1 MNLGSE
7 SETVEFKKSTGEH
20 KEALQAVSAMLNK
33 HGRGELYFGVKDDG
47 EVIGQEASDA
57 TLRQVTSWISDK
69 IEPAVFPTVE
79 RLEAEEGL
87 IYIHV
92 EFSGLNAPYSADGR
106 YFTRMGTSNKTLSA
120 AELGT
125 MIIKRDRAHSP
136 WDSLPS
142 GRPVADAD
150 EQAVR
155 DFVELGLQ
163 AGRVNDGFTN
173 VSDILRR
180 LGVIAPDGALT
191 NAAAVA
197 FCKAPSAYPRMKLGL
212 LAGNDK
218 LDILDLRQEF
228 LPLIPLLKR
237 AELFVVSNIR
247 RKFVFGEPG
256 MQRREVPEIP
266 REAVREAIANALC
279 HRDYATGTSVQVNV
293 YMDFIEI
300 VSPGL
305 FPEGDSPERH
315 LEGSGGDF
323 KQRNPNI
330 AQVLFRSGMIE
341 QYGTGIPRIKRAC
354 DVAGVAFSYRQ
365 DVNATV
371 IRFERTRSQV
381 NDRENI
387 AADGTTVIAAN
398 PSALEGLNEAE
409 KTAVQIARDSGRV
422 TKKALMEQAG
432 VGRTKATKTLKQ
444 LAEKGV
450 LAWVG
455 RGTNDPYQYY
465 RLNENA

>member
-1 MNLGSE
+1 MTRHCQASPSPTRTSHRASARPNPNL
-7 SETVEFKKSTGEH
+7 
-20 KEALQAVSAMLNK
+20 Q
-33 HGRGELYFGVKDDG
+33 
-47 EVIGQEASDA
+47 QE
-57 TLRQVTSWISDK
+57 
-69 IEPAVFPTVE
+69 
-79 RLEAEEGL
+79 G
-87 IYIHV
+87 
-92 EFSGLNAPYSADGR
+92 
-106 YFTRMGTSNKTLSA
+106 
-120 AELGT
+120 
-125 MIIKRDRAHSP
+125 
-136 WDSLPS
+136 
-142 GRPVADAD
+142 
-150 EQAVR
+150 
-155 DFVELGLQ
+155 
-163 AGRVNDGFTN
+163 
-173 VSDILRR
+173 
-180 LGVIAPDGALT
+180 
-191 NAAAVA
+191 
-197 FCKAPSAYPRMKLGL
+197 
-212 LAGNDK
+212 
-218 LDILDLRQEF
+218 
-228 LPLIPLLKR
+228 LPLIQPLKKTEFF
-237 AELFVVSNIR
+237 AVSNIR
-247 RKFVFGEPG
+247 RRFVFGEPG
-256 MQRREVPEIP
+256 IQRREVPEIP

-300 VSPGL
+300 VNPGL

-371 IRFERTRSQV
+371 IRFERTGSQV
-381 NDRENI
+381 NDRGNI

>member
-1 MNLGSE
+1 
-7 SETVEFKKSTGEH
+7 
-20 KEALQAVSAMLNK
+20 
-33 HGRGELYFGVKDDG
+33 
-47 EVIGQEASDA
+47 
-57 TLRQVTSWISDK
+57 
-69 IEPAVFPTVE
+69 
-79 RLEAEEGL
+79 
-87 IYIHV
+87 
-92 EFSGLNAPYSADGR
+92 
-106 YFTRMGTSNKTLSA
+106 
-120 AELGT
+120 
-125 MIIKRDRAHSP
+125 
-136 WDSLPS
+136 
-142 GRPVADAD
+142 
-150 EQAVR
+150 
-155 DFVELGLQ
+155 
-163 AGRVNDGFTN
+163 
-173 VSDILRR
+173 
-180 LGVIAPDGALT
+180 
-191 NAAAVA
+191 
-197 FCKAPSAYPRMKLGL
+197 
-212 LAGNDK
+212 
-218 LDILDLRQEF
+218 
-228 LPLIPLLKR
+228 
-237 AELFVVSNIR
+237 
-247 RKFVFGEPG
+247 

-279 HRDYATGTSVQVNV
+279 HRDYTTGTSVQVNV
-293 YMDFIEI
+293 YMDFVEI

-354 DVAGVAFSYRQ
+354 DVADVAFSYRQ

-371 IRFERTRSQV
+371 IRFERTGSQV